1 MILKPSF
8 APGKIPCCIL
18 RFDSRLFT
26 LLPKCRVS
34 RKTTIDE
41 DLLIRVPHPQAVS
54 LAETILKAGI
64 HQYPQSEFLLIVQT
78 GLRIH
83 LKNEKPVRT
92 KAHLAMA
99 LNVASLLSCFLTK
112 EAAVTAHAQFACH
125 AGSFAALAPTSSLPL
140 AMTSCCQSA
149 DLQSFCFVLCC
160 ACTLK
165 KQRVE
170 SQ

>member
-1 MILKPSF
+1 MMILKPSF
-8 APGKIPCCIL
+8 APGKIPCGIL
-18 RFDSRLFT
+18 MSDSRPFAQCGT
-26 LLPKCRVS
+26 LHTIGLIPLRRVS

-64 HQYPQSEFLLIVQT
+64 HQYPQSEFLLIIQT

-83 LKNEKPVRT
+83 LKNEKPVRS
-92 KAHLAMA
+92 KAHLAVV
-99 LNVASLLSCFLTK
+99 LDVASLLSCLLMK
-112 EAAVTAHAQFACH
+112 EAAVTASAQFACH

-149 DLQSFCFVLCC
+149 DS
-160 ACTLK
+160 
-165 KQRVE
+165 
-170 SQ
+170 